1 MIILILHMYI
11 NIKAFSLYDIYKFTW
26 HEKSTVCST
35 LAVNIN
41 TKLRAAFRHARS
53 CNLSV
58 AAVLFVTLFW
68 KRLLSGIYDPL
79 CNCIIQLLLSWIVKF
94 ICLLPFLYK
103 LIVKYKQG

>member
-41 TKLRAAFRHARS
+41 TKLRAAFRHAILQLI
-53 CNLSV
+53 CCCCPICYFVLE
-58 AAVLFVTLFW
+58 AAAFW
-68 KRLLSGIYDPL
+68 H
-79 CNCIIQLLLSWIVKF
+79 N
-94 ICLLPFLYK
+94 
-103 LIVKYKQG
+103 